1 MDLVDFE
8 LLEQTYSNSRLQTR
22 VKRSDISTSPHS
34 TTITR
39 LCVKGYVVFLI
50 RFFTIH
56 PCQ

>member
-39 LCVKGYVVFLI
+39 LCVKGYVVF
-50 RFFTIH
+50 F
-56 PCQ
+56 